1 MNNKI
6 IGYFVIMLMITA
18 TTLPAIAIS
27 APTESDLVKN
37 SPTNF
42 FLNFFYWLFERFPN
56 AFPTLKY
63 ILVTN
68 GIFNGLVEEGT
79 GTLVMK
85 LTDDPPDLNITEALV
100 NISQVSV
107 HYAGTNDTNG
117 TWITVVNGTQ
127 TFDLIPLLDAT
138 VFLGGVDL
146 IAGWYTQIRLSVDS
160 ALVTIDGVQ
169 YNLEIPSKNIKLN
182 TPFLVQDNDTLTI
195 TLDFD
200 VQKSVHKTGNDKYIM
215 NPTIKV
221 IQAGVEGEFEV
232 DAGGDYEADV
242 NETIQFTGT
251 AWGGVEPYTWYWDF
265 GDGTNS
271 TQQNPQH
278 AYTQEG
284 EYDVIL
290 IVTDAT
296 NQTATDDTEAKIGE
310 EY

>member
-138 VFLGGVDL
+138 VFL
-146 IAGWYTQIRLSVDS
+146 
-160 ALVTIDGVQ
+160 
-169 YNLEIPSKNIKLN
+169 
-182 TPFLVQDNDTLTI
+182 
-195 TLDFD
+195 
-200 VQKSVHKTGNDKYIM
+200 
-215 NPTIKV
+215 
-221 IQAGVEGEFEV
+221 
-232 DAGGDYEADV
+232 
-242 NETIQFTGT
+242 
-251 AWGGVEPYTWYWDF
+251 
-265 GDGTNS
+265 
-271 TQQNPQH
+271 
-278 AYTQEG
+278 
-284 EYDVIL
+284 
-290 IVTDAT
+290 
-296 NQTATDDTEAKIGE
+296 
-310 EY
+310 